1 MDEALRALQTVQPIH
16 LGCSPPIT
24 QAIKMSSVWARYAE
38 GVQTPTEPMQL
49 KGGTCRG
56 FALLMID
63 AVRVLGLA
71 ARL

>member
-1 MDEALRALQTVQPIH
+1 M
-16 LGCSPPIT
+16 
-24 QAIKMSSVWARYAE
+24 ARYAE